1 MPKKY
6 GFCYVF
12 WLCNV
17 GVNINKLVSNC
28 SDGNKTNRE
37 SQLLQYFSYLAVV

>member
-1 MPKKY
+1 MPEKIWV
-6 GFCYVF
+6 CYMF

-28 SDGNKTNRE
+28 SDGTN
-37 SQLLQYFSYLAVV
+37 LY